1 MERPVNILDKI
12 GSLIPG
18 YRGYVEREGRRNC
31 DKVLRET
38 LSDELSRFEK
48 VIVREINNA
57 INNSEINKMRRLE
70 SERKYV
76 NTLLSK
82 IRYAPYGASSF
93 FSDQQI
99 NEDSL
104 MIIYQY
110 DLDLAESINHLVSI
124 DLSESILQNINNL
137 EDILVKRNRFIKENR

>member
-1 MERPVNILDKI
+1 MDRPVNILDKI

-18 YRGYVEREGRRNC
+18 YRGYIEREGRRNC
-31 DKVLRET
+31 DRALREKVSED
-38 LSDELSRFEK
+38 LSIFEK

-57 INNSEINKMRRLE
+57 INKSEMDKMRRLE
-70 SERKYV
+70 SERKDV

-99 NEDSL
+99 KEEEL
-104 MIIYQY
+104 MTIYQY
-110 DLDLAESINHLVSI
+110 DLDLAESVDRLVSI
-124 DLSESILQNINNL
+124 DLSESISETINNI
-137 EDILVKRNRFIKENR
+137 EDILVKRNQFIKENK